1 MSLDS
6 SRKFNGGQSREKE
19 RKAEKRRTGSSRFPR
34 WRRRRRHRPS
44 FSSSRLRN
52 VLAFVDGS
60 HCSSRLHLLPEA
72 AAATAAK
79 DWQRSPPLRSAPM
92 HLFRRPLPIIRRLTT
107 PGNLYLAY
115 TSTGWQKHSRVG
127 DDSQTSEAR
136 RPPRG
141 SAVFLSRGRFFFS
154 PSQSLSGRVKRED
167 PMWSIKKKKN
177 CHGRDKMNRFFRTP
191 SAETSEPF
199 VLFYTICVTD
209 KINK

>member
-34 WRRRRRHRPS
+34 WRRRLRPS
-44 FSSSRLRN
+44 FSSSKLRN

-60 HCSSRLHLLPEA
+60 HCSSRLHLLP
-72 AAATAAK
+72 K
-79 DWQRSPPLRSAPM
+79 QRKIGNGRHRSA
-92 HLFRRPLPIIRRLTT
+92 LLRCTFFAARSTIRPLTT

-141 SAVFLSRGRFFFS
+141 SAVFLSRGHFFFS

-167 PMWSIKKKKN
+167 PM
-177 CHGRDKMNRFFRTP
+177 
-191 SAETSEPF
+191 
-199 VLFYTICVTD
+199 
-209 KINK
+209 